1 MLKTNIT
8 RRIVTPMLLL
18 LASGFLFS
26 TASQADSHD
35 SFITEWRIT
44 AADRGLLFL
53 GQGSYTINWGDG
65 TAEQEITSNSPE
77 HVYDTPGDYI
87 VTTTNTITRFNLN
100 NNSRSR
106 NQLIDIQQ
114 WGTAE
119 WTSMN
124 GAFRGAQNMTMS
136 ASDSPNLSEV
146 TNMSY
151 MFSGAIAFNQDI
163 SNWNVASV
171 TNMAYMFHSASSA
184 GAFNQDISSWNV
196 ASVTDMERM
205 FFRASAFNQDI
216 GSWNVASVTDMAR
229 MFFGNS
235 AFDQDIGS
243 WNVAS
248 VTDMNRMFLSAS
260 VFNQDIGDW
269 NVASVTDMSFMFGG
283 AEAFNQDLGRW
294 YIDETINNDQGMLQT
309 ANPDYD
315 GVNDLNVLSFN
326 FVAQNAEL
334 RGQNPTYTLA
344 TGAAAEGTDNARF
357 TLDSNALNINSGM
370 VADGEYIVRIA
381 VGNAGFGSS
390 NSRYLQVVVNAP
402 LVVANIVRTTPTAET
417 TKADTLVWT
426 VTFSKNVQNVDA
438 SDFILS
444 GTTATPAVT

>member
-1 MLKTNIT
+1 MLKTNIP

-334 RGQNPTYTLA
+334 RGQ
-344 TGAAAEGTDNARF
+344 
-357 TLDSNALNINSGM
+357 
-370 VADGEYIVRIA
+370 
-381 VGNAGFGSS
+381 
-390 NSRYLQVVVNAP
+390 
-402 LVVANIVRTTPTAET
+402 
-417 TKADTLVWT
+417 
-426 VTFSKNVQNVDA
+426 
-438 SDFILS
+438 
-444 GTTATPAVT
+444 